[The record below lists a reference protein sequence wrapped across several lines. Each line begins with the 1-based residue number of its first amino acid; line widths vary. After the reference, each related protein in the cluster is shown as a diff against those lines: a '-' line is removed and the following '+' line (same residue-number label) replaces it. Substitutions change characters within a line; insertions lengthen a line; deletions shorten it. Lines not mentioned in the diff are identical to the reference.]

1 MRDSAS
7 VPTWPRDIG
16 RFAGWSAGGFVVLV
30 PLGLVLLGV
39 LAAGPVG
46 AADRWVAVGVNALV
60 APHPA
65 LVAVLVVVTGLGA
78 TPTATVVLGTLVVA
92 LLIRRRARLAVYVAV
107 TAIGGAA
114 LSPTL
119 KVLVG
124 RLRPV
129 VPEPVAGAGGFS
141 FPSGHAT
148 TVTIIVGVVLLVLL
162 PAVPARR
169 QRAVTVTGVCVVVL
183 VGLTRVA
190 LGVHFVSDVV
200 AGWMLG
206 SAWVALTA
214 TAFRRW
220 CTAGG
225 SPLGLR
231 HGLEPAAGSD
241 LEPAPEHQPPASPWL
256 RASWLLVGGVVVQAV
271 LLGVGWLITQVA
283 PGTPAEGGDLGVVRW
298 LAAHRTAGLDVVSA
312 WAADLGAT
320 IPVLVLGLVA
330 ATLALA
336 ALRRWWPVV
345 LLAVGL
351 VGELALFLTTA
362 VTIDRP
368 RPPVSHLD
376 ASLPPTSSFPS
387 GHTGAAIC
395 LYGGVALIIFVSTRS
410 RWRWLAV
417 AVASALVIAIALA
430 RLYRGAHF
438 LTDVLGSVL
447 FAVPWLLLV
456 ARVVRPPHTGPFQHD
471 HVEFQRSTEPIA
483 RSDPGRTAPTA
494 YSAMKP

>member
-1 MRDSAS
+1 MQEYPTM
-7 VPTWPRDIG
+7 PTWHRDLG

-30 PLGLVLLGV
+30 PAGLVLLGL
-39 LAAGPVG
+39 LAARPIG
-46 AADRWVAVGVNALV
+46 AADRWIAVDVNALV
-60 APHPA
+60 AAHPT
-65 LVAVLVVVTGLGA
+65 LVGVLSVATSLGA
-78 TPTATVVLGTLVVA
+78 TLTAAVVLGTLVAV
-92 LLIRRRARLAVYVAV
+92 LLIRRRVRLAVYVAV

-129 VPEPVAGAGGFS
+129 VPEPVTGAGGYS

-148 TVTIIVGVVLLVLL
+148 TVTIMVGVSLLVLL
-162 PAVPARR
+162 PAVPVRWR
-169 QRAVTVTGVCVVVL
+169 RAVTVTGICVAVL

-200 AGWMLG
+200 AGWLLG
-206 SAWVALTA
+206 LAWVALTA

-220 CTAGG
+220 CAADRPAL
-225 SPLGLR
+225 SFDQ
-231 HGLEPAAGSD
+231 GLEAAAGPD
-241 LEPAPEHQPPASPWL
+241 LELAPEHEPPPSPWL
-256 RASWLLVGGVVVQAV
+256 RASWLLVGGILVLAV
-271 LLGVGWLITQVA
+271 LIGVGWLITRIA
-283 PGTPAEGGDLGVVRW
+283 PGSQAEAGDLGVVRW
-298 LAAHRTAGLDVVSA
+298 LAGHRTGDLDVVSA

-320 IPVLVLGLVA
+320 IPVFVLGLVA

-351 VGELALFLTTA
+351 LGELALFLTTA
-362 VTIDRP
+362 MTIDRP

-376 ASLPPTSSFPS
+376 AALPPTSSFPS

-410 RWRWLAV
+410 WWRWVAV
-417 AVASALVIAIALA
+417 AVAFALVVAIALA

-447 FAVPWLLLV
+447 LAVPWLLLV
-456 ARVVRPPHTGPFQHD
+456 AKVVRPRH
-471 HVEFQRSTEPIA
+471 
-483 RSDPGRTAPTA
+483 SDPVTTLDRSESTQPLTHSDRVTDGEQPRQRTWW
-494 YSAMKP
+494 

>member
-1 MRDSAS
+1 MQEYPTM
-7 VPTWPRDIG
+7 PTWPRDIG

-30 PLGLVLLGV
+30 PAGLVLLGL
-39 LAAGPVG
+39 LAVG
-46 AADRWVAVGVNALV
+46 SVGGADRRVAIDVNALV
-60 APHPA
+60 APHPT
-65 LVAVLVVVTGLGA
+65 LVGVLTVATGLGA
-78 TPTATVVLGTLVVA
+78 TPTAAVVLGTLVAA
-92 LLIRRRARLAVYVAV
+92 LLIRRRVRLAAYVAV

-129 VPEPVAGAGGFS
+129 VPEPVAGAGGYS
-141 FPSGHAT
+141 FPSGHTT
-148 TVTIIVGVVLLVLL
+148 TVTIMVGVLLLVLL

-169 QRAVTVTGVCVVVL
+169 RRAVIVTGIGLAVL

-200 AGWMLG
+200 AGWLLG

-214 TAFRRW
+214 AAFRRW
-220 CTAGG
+220 CAAGRPA
-225 SPLGLR
+225 SPLDQ
-231 HGLEPAAGSD
+231 GLEAAAGPD
-241 LEPAPEHQPPASPWL
+241 LEPAPEHEPPPSPWL
-256 RASWLLVGGVVVQAV
+256 RACWLLVGGVLLLAV
-271 LLGVGWLITQVA
+271 LLGAGWLITRIT
-283 PGTPAEGGDLGVVRW
+283 PGTPAETADLGVVRW
-298 LAAHRTAGLDVVSA
+298 LAAHRTGGLDVVSA

-320 IPVLVLGLVA
+320 IPVFVLGLVA
-330 ATLALA
+330 ATLTLA

-362 VTIDRP
+362 MTIDRP

-376 ASLPPTSSFPS
+376 AALPPTSSFPS

-410 RWRWLAV
+410 WWRWLAV
-417 AVASALVIAIALA
+417 ALAFALVIAIALA

-447 FAVPWLLLV
+447 FAVPWLLMV
-456 ARVVRPPHTGPFQHD
+456 AGVVRPRHP
-471 HVEFQRSTEPIA
+471 E
-483 RSDPGRTAPTA
+483 PGRHHPGPERIDHPAATP
-494 YSAMKP
+494 SD

>member
-1 MRDSAS
+1 MRDSAA

-30 PLGLVLLGV
+30 PAGLVLLGL

-46 AADRWVAVGVNALV
+46 AADRWVADGVNALV
-60 APHPA
+60 APHPT
-65 LVAVLVVVTGLGA
+65 LVGVLVVATSLGA
-78 TPTATVVLGTLVVA
+78 TPTAAVVLGTLVAV

-129 VPEPVAGAGGFS
+129 VPEPVAGAGGYS

-148 TVTIIVGVVLLVLL
+148 TVTIMVGVSLLVLL
-162 PAVPARR
+162 PAVPARW
-169 QRAVTVTGVCVVVL
+169 QRALMLAGICVAVL

-200 AGWMLG
+200 AGWLLG

-220 CTAGG
+220 CTADR
-225 SPLGLR
+225 SPLLLVQ
-231 HGLEPAAGSD
+231 GLEPAAGPD

-256 RASWLLVGGVVVQAV
+256 RASWLLVGGVLVLAV
-271 LLGVGWLITQVA
+271 LLGAGWMITRIA
-283 PGTPAEGGDLGVVRW
+283 PGTQAEAGDLGVVRW

-320 IPVLVLGLVA
+320 IPVFVLGLVA
-330 ATLALA
+330 ATLTLA

-351 VGELALFLTTA
+351 VGELVLFLTTA

-376 ASLPPTSSFPS
+376 AALPPTSSFPS

-410 RWRWLAV
+410 WWRWVAV
-417 AVASALVIAIALA
+417 AVAFALVVTIALA

-447 FAVPWLLLV
+447 LAVPWLLMV
-456 ARVVRPPHTGPFQHD
+456 ASVVRPPQSSRDRQNSAP
-471 HVEFQRSTEPIA
+471 
-483 RSDPGRTAPTA
+483 APTETTPLRPT
-494 YSAMKP
+494 SRR